1 MLVLTTDATVG
12 APVVMAVG
20 TADMLSLTTDATV
33 GAPVV
38 MAVGMAVGA
47 SPLAEYT
54 E

>member
-1 MLVLTTDATVG
+1 VPDGRLDGTLVFTIEAF
-12 APVVMAVG
+12 
-20 TADMLSLTTDATV
+20 V

-47 SPLAEYT
+47 SPLAVYT